1 MPVTKPTVRAVW
13 ASQAAANAITDP
25 DIATPGYVAVGWPL
39 TTTPPPL
46 QDWNFILNYCMNAV
60 QYYIRRG
67 VPDWDIVQTYAVGDI
82 AVGDDLI
89 VRQSLTNNNTGNT
102 PSTSPAF
109 WGPMTGYATSGALGG
124 YVTQAQLGAALAPYA
139 TTAQLNADLTNY
151 ATLSTTGLTN
161 YYTKAA
167 IGGVVAP
174 YWTIAAGQAYL
185 AANYWTSTVTQ
196 NQINAVLSGYPTLS
210 YVSGNFTSLAFLGAN
225 YYNVNQ
231 VSSTFDT
238 IADVNNKL
246 ASYAAL
252 ASFASVLA
260 GQGSME
266 LPGGCIIQWGTNAG
280 IPNSP
285 GATVGFQRV
294 FPHNCF
300 VVVAIPYG
308 QPATVCVLGK
318 NTGGFQLINGASGQC
333 LWIAVGN

>member
-1 MPVTKPTVRAVW
+1 MPVTKPTVRAAW
-13 ASQAAANAITDP
+13 ASQAPANAITDP
-25 DIATPGYVAVGWPL
+25 DIASPGYVSLGWPVS
-39 TTTPPPL
+39 TVPPPR
-46 QDWNFILNYCMNAV
+46 QDWNFVLNYCMNAV

-67 VPDWDIVQTYAVGDI
+67 LPDWDPAQTYAVGDV

-89 VRQSLTNNNTGNT
+89 VRQSLTNNNSGNK
-102 PSTSPAF
+102 PSTSPGN
-109 WGPMTGYATSGALGG
+109 WGPMTGYVASGSLGG
-124 YVTQAQLGAALAPYA
+124 YVTQAQLTAALTPYA
-139 TTAQLNADLTNY
+139 TVALVNSDLANYAQL
-151 ATLSTTGLTN
+151 STSALTN
-161 YYTKAA
+161 YYTKSD

-196 NQINAVLSGYPTLS
+196 NQISAAVSGCATLS
-210 YVSGNFTSLAFLGAN
+210 YVSGNFASLAFLGAN

-231 VSSTFDT
+231 VAATFDT

-252 ASFASVLA
+252 ASFASVLT

-266 LPGGCIIQWGTNAG
+266 LPGGCIIQWGTNSG

-285 GATVGFQRV
+285 GATIGFQRP

-300 VVVAIPYG
+300 AVVPVAYG
-308 QPATVCVLGK
+308 QNATVCVLGK
-318 NTGGFQLINGASGQC
+318 NTTGFQLINGVSGQC